1 MSCKSRDESNESVIS
16 YVWPPFSSIDHS
28 NWQYVIRRSS
38 WSPRSFVHHVS
49 TLVPAPRC
57 WLTPPPRC
65 QLCSVRVLCA
75 PHPWSGLSRHVDRVG
90 AKIRRRRARRQPEN
104 IGELAGCAAWPAKNL
119 RAYLW
124 SRVLTFKL
132 NLQLVNLFKN
142 HKKCKP
148 SFVIFLFPGFTT
160 SVIYLFLVCQ

>member
-1 MSCKSRDESNESVIS
+1 MNCKSRDESNESVIS
-16 YVWPPFSSIDHS
+16 YVWPLFSSIDHS
-28 NWQYVIRRSS
+28 NWLYVIRWSS
-38 WSPRSFVHHVS
+38 WSSRFFVHHVS
-49 TLVPAPRC
+49 MLVPVPAPRY

-75 PHPWSGLSRHVDRVG
+75 PHPWSGSSHHVDRVG
-90 AKIRRRRARRQPEN
+90 AKIHRRRARRRPEN

-142 HKKCKP
+142 HKNANQVLLF
-148 SFVIFLFPGFTT
+148 SYFQVFQLLLYIFF
-160 SVIYLFLVCQ
+160 